1 MSLLVEES
9 KNNKMNL
16 LEVEKFEVNYKINRT
31 HSVQNQEEK
40 NLNLINFVTK
50 L

>member
-16 LEVEKFEVNYKINRT
+16 LEVEKFEVNILFRILLAL
-31 HSVQNQEEK
+31 NQEEK
-40 NLNLINFVTK
+40 NQSLINFATK
-50 L
+50 H

>member
-16 LEVEKFEVNYKINRT
+16 LEVEKFEVNILFRILL
-31 HSVQNQEEK
+31 VLNQEEK
-40 NLNLINFVTK
+40 NQSLINFATK

>member
-16 LEVEKFEVNYKINRT
+16 LEVEKFEVNILFRILLAL
-31 HSVQNQEEK
+31 NQEEK
-40 NLNLINFVTK
+40 NQNLINFATK

>member
-16 LEVEKFEVNYKINRT
+16 LEVEKFEVKYIINRT
-31 HSVQNQEEK
+31 HLVQNQEEK

>member
-16 LEVEKFEVNYKINRT
+16 LEVEKFEVKYKINRT

>member
-16 LEVEKFEVNYKINRT
+16 LDVEKFEVFKI
-31 HSVQNQEEK
+31 K
-40 NLNLINFVTK
+40 KGNFWA
-50 L
+50 

>member
-16 LEVEKFEVNYKINRT
+16 LEVEKFEVNILFRILLAL
-31 HSVQNQEEK
+31 NQEEK
-40 NLNLINFVTK
+40 NQSLINFATK